1 MTSWQIEPQ
10 GVLAVLTSVQGEST
24 ELGTAFTGIIAAQT
38 ETNSGVGAIL
48 SSAAAAAIGLIE
60 SQQGVVVG
68 IVSRIEACGLG
79 AGAAATAY
87 VAGDEEMAARTQTAA
102 VLAAGSGDLSFF
114 GVAH

>member
-10 GVLAVLTSVQGEST
+10 GVLAVLTNVQGAST
-24 ELGTAFTGIIAAQT
+24 ELGVAFNGITAAQT
-38 ETNSGVGAIL
+38 EMNGGVGGIL

-60 SQQGVVVG
+60 SQQGALTG

-102 VLAAGSGDLSFF
+102 VQAAGSGDLSFF
-114 GVAH
+114 GLAK